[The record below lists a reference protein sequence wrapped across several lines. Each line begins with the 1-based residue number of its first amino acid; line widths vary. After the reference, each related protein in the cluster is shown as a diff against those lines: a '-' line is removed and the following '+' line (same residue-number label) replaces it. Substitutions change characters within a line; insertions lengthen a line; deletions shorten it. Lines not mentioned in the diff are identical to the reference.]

1 LALGVF
7 GTTHENEI
15 NKQKNSPMSLE
26 RFIDAQNQAY
36 YGTTETTYEL
46 ALREIRNGRKNEHWI
61 WFVFPQ
67 IVGLGGSQKANF
79 YGIKDLAEAEAY
91 LKHSVLG
98 ARLIEI
104 SSALLSLDELNLEI
118 VVGHTDKMKIKSSM
132 TLFSKVNDAHPIFKQ
147 VIDKFFSGMM
157 DNQTLIKLMTN
168 P

>member
-1 LALGVF
+1 
-7 GTTHENEI
+7 
-15 NKQKNSPMSLE
+15 MSLE

-67 IVGLGGSQKANF
+67 IVGLGGSYNANF
-79 YGIKDLAEAEAY
+79 YGIKHIAEAEAY
-91 LKHSVLG
+91 LKHAVLG
-98 ARLIEI
+98 PRLIEI

-118 VVGHTDKMKIKSSM
+118 VVGHTDKMKINSSM

-157 DNQTLIKLMTN
+157 DNQTLFKLMTN